1 MRKSAKVWPRYLS
14 ELQPENYAPFDI
26 ARAGINL
33 LRSASLAAFDPIA
46 EKFLNN
52 VGGFEACPE
61 TSFPRHR
68 KHTIRRALKSQFW
81 PPRIT

>member
-1 MRKSAKVWPRYLS
+1 MRKSAKVRSRYLTG
-14 ELQPENYAPFDI
+14 LQPENYAPFDT

-33 LRSASLAAFDPIA
+33 LSASLAAFDPIA

-52 VGGFEACPE
+52 VGGFAACPE
-61 TSFPRHR
+61 TSFPRHS

-81 PPRIT
+81 SPRIT